1 MRVNL
6 RQKIFPTVITLI
18 SGSFHTQKGLLV
30 RKKTRKIHVGNVAVG
45 GGAAVSVQSMTNT
58 RTDDVAAT
66 TAQIKA
72 LSSAGC
78 EIIRVAVPDMAAA
91 EALGKIKK
99 AIDIPL
105 IADIHFDYRLALK
118 ALEQGVDALRL
129 NPGNI
134 GSRERIG
141 QVVSACKGEGLPIR
155 IGVNA
160 GSLEKDILER
170 DGGPTAAGLVES
182 ALRHVSIL
190 EDMNFGEIKI
200 SIKASSV
207 PLTVESYRLLSEKVD
222 YPLHIGV
229 TEAGTLFAGSVKSAV
244 GLGALLSE
252 GIGDTLRVSI
262 TGDPIDEVKVGW
274 EILKALELRKRGVNI
289 VSCPTCGRVKFDCAG
304 IATRLETRLAHI
316 KEPLTVAVMGCVVNG
331 PGEAVESDVGVAG
344 GDGVG
349 LIYVGGRV
357 LRKVAEEDIIEVMA
371 DEVARIV
378 DEKKRGRGR

>member
-1 MRVNL
+1 
-6 RQKIFPTVITLI
+6 
-18 SGSFHTQKGLLV
+18 LLPPERDRGERERTPL
-30 RKKTRKIHVGNVAVG
+30 RKKTRRIRVGSVAVG
-45 GGAAVSVQSMTNT
+45 GGSPVSVQSMANT
-58 RTDDVAAT
+58 HTADVAAT
-66 TAQIKA
+66 VKQIHA
-72 LSSAGC
+72 LEAAGC
-78 EIIRVAVPDMAAA
+78 EIVRVAVPDMEAAG
-91 EALGKIKK
+91 ALGRIKK
-99 AIDIPL
+99 AISIPL
-105 IADIHFDYRLALK
+105 IADIHFDYKLALR
-118 ALEQGVDALRL
+118 AVDEGVDALRI

-134 GSRERIG
+134 GSRERIAE
-141 QVVSACKGEGLPIR
+141 VVSACSGAGLPIR

-170 DGGPTAAGLVES
+170 DGGPTAEGLVES
-182 ALRHVSIL
+182 AMRHVRIL
-190 EDMNFGEIKI
+190 EDLNFDRMKI

-207 PLTVESYRLLSEKVD
+207 PLTIESYRLLSEKVD

-262 TGDPIDEVKVGW
+262 TGDPVDEVRVGW

-304 IATRLETRLAHI
+304 IATRLEERLAHVE
-316 KEPLTVAVMGCVVNG
+316 EPLTVAVMGCVVNG

-349 LIYVGGRV
+349 LIYVGG
-357 LRKVAEEDIIEVMA
+357 KVMKKVREEEIIEVMA
-371 DEVARIV
+371 REVERIV
-378 DEKKRGRGR
+378 EEKRGGRTAS

>member
-1 MRVNL
+1 M
-6 RQKIFPTVITLI
+6 
-18 SGSFHTQKGLLV
+18 
-30 RKKTRKIHVGNVAVG
+30 RKKTRQINIGSVPVG
-45 GGAAVSVQSMTNT
+45 GGALVSVQSMTNT
-58 RTDDVAAT
+58 RTDDVKAT
-66 TAQIKA
+66 VAQIDA
-72 LSSAGC
+72 LTNAGC
-78 EIIRVAVPDMAAA
+78 ELVRVAVPDMPSA
-91 EALGKIKK
+91 EALSEIKS
-99 AIDIPL
+99 AINIPL

-118 ALEQGVDALRL
+118 AVEQGVDALRL

-134 GSRERIG
+134 GSSERIG
-141 QVVSACKGEGLPIR
+141 EVVSACADHDVPIR

-182 ALRHVSIL
+182 ALRHVRIL
-190 EDMNFGEIKI
+190 EDLNYDQIKI

-207 PLTVESYRLLSEKVD
+207 PLTIESYRLLSDKVD

-262 TGDPIDEVKVGW
+262 TGDPVDEVRVGW

-289 VSCPTCGRVKFDCAG
+289 VSCPTCGRVGFDCAD
-304 IATRLETRLAHI
+304 IATRLEARLAHVE
-316 KEPLTVAVMGCVVNG
+316 EPLTVAVMGCVVNG

-344 GDGVG
+344 GNGVG
-349 LIYVGGRV
+349 LIYVGGKV
-357 LRKVAEEDIIEVMA
+357 LKKVPEEDIIEVMA
-371 DEVARIV
+371 EEVARIV
-378 DEKKRGRGR
+378 DKKKRGQATG

>member
-1 MRVNL
+1 M
-6 RQKIFPTVITLI
+6 
-18 SGSFHTQKGLLV
+18 
-30 RKKTRKIHVGNVAVG
+30 RKKTRRIRVGSVAVG
-45 GGAAVSVQSMTNT
+45 GGSPVSVQSMANT
-58 RTDDVAAT
+58 HTADVAAT
-66 TAQIKA
+66 VKQIHA
-72 LSSAGC
+72 LEAAGC
-78 EIIRVAVPDMAAA
+78 EIVRVAVPDMEAAG
-91 EALGKIKK
+91 ALGRIKK
-99 AIDIPL
+99 AISIPL
-105 IADIHFDYRLALK
+105 IADIHFDYKLALR
-118 ALEQGVDALRL
+118 AVDEGVDALRI

-134 GSRERIG
+134 GSRERIAE
-141 QVVSACKGEGLPIR
+141 VVSACSGAGLPIR

-170 DGGPTAAGLVES
+170 DGGPTAEGLVES
-182 ALRHVSIL
+182 AMRHVRIL
-190 EDMNFGEIKI
+190 EDLNFDRMKI

-207 PLTVESYRLLSEKVD
+207 PLTIESYRLLSEKVD

-262 TGDPIDEVKVGW
+262 TGDPVDEVRVGW

-304 IATRLETRLAHI
+304 IATRLEERLAHVE
-316 KEPLTVAVMGCVVNG
+316 EPLTVAVMGCVVNG

-349 LIYVGGRV
+349 LIYVGG
-357 LRKVAEEDIIEVMA
+357 KVMKKVREEEIIEVMA
-371 DEVARIV
+371 REVERIV
-378 DEKKRGRGR
+378 EEKRGGRTAS